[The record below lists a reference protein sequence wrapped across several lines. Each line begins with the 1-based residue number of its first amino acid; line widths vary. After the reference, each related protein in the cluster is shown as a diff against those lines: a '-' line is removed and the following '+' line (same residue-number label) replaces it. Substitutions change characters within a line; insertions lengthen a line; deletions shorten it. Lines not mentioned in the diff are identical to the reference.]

1 MLIVEMMSSRPDRAG
16 GVYHAICVTNKNLN
30 KTASA
35 TVTANNTESALRH
48 LFGDWEAKRKYSHCV
63 EQVHNIRAFN
73 QIVKGLPY
81 AGCTPEDIAAWIVAN
96 VGPVEG
102 AKL

>member
-1 MLIVEMMSSRPDRAG
+1 MLIVEILHSRLDRNG
-16 GVYHAICVTNKNLN
+16 NSYHAIC
-30 KTASA
+30 AA
-35 TVTANNTESALRH
+35 T
-48 LFGDWEAKRKYSHCV
+48 
-63 EQVHNIRAFN
+63 
-73 QIVKGLPY
+73 KGEPH